1 MRSPHLIVVS
11 SVERG
16 TREMGRVSVEEQ
28 RNQKSHSRQMPV
40 SVGVLVSGGSTAQV
54 LKRGLKEV
62 KVKVKVME
70 VMR

>member
-1 MRSPHLIVVS
+1 
-11 SVERG
+11 
-16 TREMGRVSVEEQ
+16 MGRVSVEEQ